1 MAKININDIQSF
13 INKQNFDIRVSNNG
27 RFTDQKCIP
36 DVLCAVAESVLA
48 YIDGDTTKGFTKD
61 DIWHSDYSNA
71 LITESFSKPDIETNS
86 TTSEYDKFF
95 AQPLKLFA
103 SANILSETKQGRANY
118 YIIKELEILEF
129 IALREKNALDF
140 LFLYLNKVM
149 TDSGCIHLFDEFFT
163 LQDKNSFNRL
173 CEGLDY
179 MYRTYT
185 KIKKDYE
192 PPRIYNKIINI
203 FAFKKK
209 KLGSVKGRI
218 SKYPITIDELRYNR
232 VNWRDIGKGKN
243 MSRQE
248 FARQSENAIS
258 NNKGYYERAVTKAKE
273 FVHSIEKYS
282 EVHPYPAYVA
292 TEAHHIFMKSEFP
305 SIADC
310 AENIIALTGTEHY
323 SYAHP
328 NRNTQRT
335 DPNYQMICLLSK
347 LDSIERNFQ
356 NGRNDYSL
364 ADFAMVLNIGLKT
377 EQFNEQMGFSGIK
390 ANLLQYLRPTSSL
403 L

>member
-1 MAKININDIQSF
+1 MARVDIRSIEDF
-13 INKQNFDIRVSNNG
+13 INRQNFDIRISGNG

-36 DVLCAVAESVLA
+36 DVLCAVAECVLA
-48 YIDGDTTKGFTKD
+48 YIDGDTTKGFTKN
-61 DIWHSDYSNA
+61 DIWHSGYSNE
-71 LITESFSKPDIETNS
+71 LITESFSKPDVETS
-86 TTSEYDKFF
+86 SATSEYDKFF

-103 SANILSETKQGRANY
+103 YANILVETKQGRANY
-118 YIIKELEILEF
+118 YVIKELEILEF
-129 IALREKNALDF
+129 IAQREKNALDF
-140 LFLYLNKVM
+140 LFVYLSKVM
-149 TDSGCIHLFDEFFT
+149 TDTGCMHFFNEFFT
-163 LQDKNSFNRL
+163 LQDKDSFNRL

-179 MYRTYT
+179 MYHNYT
-185 KIKKDYE
+185 DITKDYE

-203 FAFKKK
+203 LAFKKK

-232 VNWRDIGKGKN
+232 VNWRDVDKSKG

-248 FARQSENAIS
+248 YSRQNDIAIS
-258 NNKGYYERAVTKAKE
+258 TNRGYYERAVAKAKA

-292 TEAHHIFMKSEFP
+292 TEAHHIFMKSEYP

-335 DPNYQMICLLSK
+335 DPNYQMVCLLSK

-356 NGRNDYSL
+356 NGGNDYSL

-377 EQFNEQMGFSGIK
+377 EQFNEQMGFAGIK
-390 ANLLQYLRPTSSL
+390 ANLLQYLRPNQSSF
-403 L
+403 

>member
-1 MAKININDIQSF
+1 MARVDINFIQDF
-13 INKQNFDIRVSNNG
+13 IKRQNLDIRVSKNG

-36 DVLCAVAESVLA
+36 DVLCAVAECVLA
-48 YIDGDTTKGFTKD
+48 YIDGDNTKGFTKD
-61 DIWHSDYSNA
+61 DIWHSDYANE
-71 LITESFSKPDIETNS
+71 LITESFSKPDVESDS

-103 SANILSETKQGRANY
+103 AANVLVETKQCRTNY
-118 YIIKELEILEF
+118 YKIKELNILEYV
-129 IALREKNALDF
+129 AQREKNALDF
-140 LFLYLNKVM
+140 LYVYLDKVM
-149 TDSGCIHLFDEFFT
+149 TDTGCIHLFNDFFT
-163 LQDKNSFNRL
+163 MQDKDSFFKL

-179 MYRTYT
+179 LYHTYT
-185 KIKKDYE
+185 PITGQYE
-192 PPRIYNKIINI
+192 PSRIYNKIINI
-203 FAFKKK
+203 FAFKKR
-209 KLGSVKGRI
+209 KLGSVKGRV

-232 VNWRDIGKGKN
+232 VNWRDVDKSKG

-248 FARQSENAIS
+248 FAQQSSISIS

-282 EVHPYPAYVA
+282 EVHPYPAYIA

-335 DPNYQMICLLSK
+335 DPNYQMVCLLSK

-356 NGRNDYSL
+356 NGGNDYSL
-364 ADFAMVLNIGLKT
+364 ADFVMVLNIGLKT
-377 EQFNEQMGFSGIK
+377 EQFNEQMGFAGIK
-390 ANLLQYLRPTSSL
+390 ANLLQFLRPTQSSF
-403 L
+403 